1 MRSPQSGASRSSAE
15 GLARPM
21 RLNESVVISA
31 PKQLV
36 WRYVSELDNYPSFM
50 SGITRWDADGEAT
63 SGIGARRRM
72 LIKVGSAEVGGL
84 IELVEWDEPNDL
96 AWSSVTGVDQRG
108 RFRLRA
114 VGNGSTR
121 VELRFAYG
129 VAGGGLTGWISER
142 VSAPGLRQ
150 DLRTSL
156 HQLKRLVESERQ
168 KRNAEAAEAE
178 GAKA

>member
-1 MRSPQSGASRSSAE
+1 
-15 GLARPM
+15 M
-21 RLNESVVISA
+21 RLSESVVISS
-31 PKQLV
+31 PPRVV
-36 WRYVSELDNYPSFM
+36 WSYLADLDNYSRFL
-50 SGITRWDADGEAT
+50 SGVTRWEADGEKT
-63 SGIGARRRM
+63 TGLGARRRM

-84 IELVEWDEPNDL
+84 IEIVEWDEPNDL

-156 HQLKRLVESERQ
+156 HQLKRLVESERH

-178 GAKA
+178 RAKA